1 MRRSAFWASVALAVA
16 PILVLLG
23 VERLLAAPPGDENER
38 LAPLDDPFAQYYR
51 GELDGHRLGFAFTSN
66 GGVWLAV
73 DGRTKYSG
81 SVAQA
86 RASLSDGSVS
96 FEAAIGVDEGA
107 TLNVTFLG
115 GPFDQRS
122 LRIHSESTPPLAR

>member
-16 PILVLLG
+16 PIFVLLS
-23 VERLLAAPPGDENER
+23 VERLFSVPRRDANER
-38 LAPLDDPFAQYYR
+38 LAPIDDPLAQHYR
-51 GELDGHRLGFAFTSN
+51 GELDRHLLAFTFTST
-66 GGVWLAV
+66 GGVFLSV
-73 DGRTKYSG
+73 DAATRYSG

-86 RASLSDGSVS
+86 RASLTDGTTS
-96 FEAAIGVDEGA
+96 FEAIIGVDEGT

-122 LRIHSESTPPLAR
+122 LHIHSEKTPPLAR